1 MYLLD
6 TCTFIWYAETGS
18 RLPKDIREL
27 IDNGDNDIF
36 VSIASLW
43 EIAIK
48 QTIGKLDDI
57 KMTMFELAE
66 HCRENRIIILP
77 LELSYLE
84 KTKQLPLIHRDPF
97 DRIIM
102 ATAIEEHYTLIT
114 CDSNIMK
121 YDEVK
126 CLWEKPKEE

>member
-97 DRIIM
+97 DRLLV
-102 ATAIEEHYTLIT
+102 AQALEEGLAIVTHDRLIPRYPVPT
-114 CDSNIMK
+114 
-121 YDEVK
+121 V
-126 CLWEKPKEE
+126 W